1 MQPHV
6 PIGHGIKAEYT
17 NLLEVGEIHFHIFLG
32 QLPSKAFI
40 QSASGSRYLSL
51 CSLTV
56 KIADYSR
63 GHDRNQQHG
72 RFEHMHVV
80 LIRNEFP
87 FCHVMLVGALGLR
100 RETADITLSGKE
112 VIPKEIRR
120 QPAPIVWAIV
130 VDVVDKANILFRLF
144 CVLHKAEESTLGSS
158 EVLGNNCKERK
169 RHRMQRAKLTK
180 ALLFAAH
187 VQIFEVSDVF
197 ADGFHQLI
205 FFRIPLFFHSRT
217 SENGTAN

>member
-1 MQPHV
+1 
-6 PIGHGIKAEYT
+6 
-17 NLLEVGEIHFHIFLG
+17 
-32 QLPSKAFI
+32 
-40 QSASGSRYLSL
+40 
-51 CSLTV
+51 
-56 KIADYSR
+56 
-63 GHDRNQQHG
+63 
-72 RFEHMHVV
+72 
-80 LIRNEFP
+80 
-87 FCHVMLVGALGLR
+87 MLVGALGLCR
-100 RETADITLSGKE
+100 KAADITLPGKE
-112 VIPKEIRR
+112 IVPQEVRG
-120 QPAPIVWAIV
+120 QPPPIVRAEI
-130 VDVVDKANILFRLF
+130 VDVIDKTDVLFGLF

-187 VQIFEVSDVF
+187 VQIVEVSDVF